1 MCIPLKARSTLGF
14 RVASERALCIHTLKA
29 GSTVMALLRTLV
41 DVWDRPGGEKK
52 DTRNVTLRHWMAVWL
67 KVRLQNGL
75 QLQLAVFE
83 RRKKKESKKTEFA
96 ENTKVGNASFPVIN
110 NRLAILCQLN
120 NIFADLIRQKAHI
133 IEFLSGD
140 CCRSFPCTCPA
151 GDLSPVSHLHIWPA
165 GFFSAFFLFCSIN
178 RSLRGITT
186 SGEHSV

>member
-1 MCIPLKARSTLGF
+1 MVK
-14 RVASERALCIHTLKA
+14 
-29 GSTVMALLRTLV
+29 
-41 DVWDRPGGEKK
+41 GETAK
-52 DTRNVTLRHWMAVWL
+52 RI
-67 KVRLQNGL
+67 
-75 QLQLAVFE
+75 LQLAVFE
-83 RRKKKESKKTEFA
+83 RRKNKERNKTEFA

-165 GFFSAFFLFCSIN
+165 GFFSSFFSFLQHKPKLEGN
-178 RSLRGITT
+178 HDLRGAL
-186 SGEHSV
+186 SVKRVLVLQNAESAFCCGIAPQILLLLLHGGLGQLWQAALSIPA